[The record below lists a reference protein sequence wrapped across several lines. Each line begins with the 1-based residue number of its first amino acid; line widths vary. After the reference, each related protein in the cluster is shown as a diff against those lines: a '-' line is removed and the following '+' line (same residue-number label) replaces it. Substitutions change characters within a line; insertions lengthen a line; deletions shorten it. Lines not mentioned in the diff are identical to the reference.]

1 MISFRG
7 LQIEEVLK
15 NCMNQ
20 CAAFGIDTWRLG
32 KLFYNSVLVE
42 SRTIIE
48 FAYSAGGEA
57 NMGHTRD
64 HTATEGTFL
73 A

>member
-1 MISFRG
+1 
-7 LQIEEVLK
+7 
-15 NCMNQ
+15 MNQ
-20 CAAFGIDTWRLG
+20 RAAFGIDTWWLG

-64 HTATEGTFL
+64 DTATAGAFL